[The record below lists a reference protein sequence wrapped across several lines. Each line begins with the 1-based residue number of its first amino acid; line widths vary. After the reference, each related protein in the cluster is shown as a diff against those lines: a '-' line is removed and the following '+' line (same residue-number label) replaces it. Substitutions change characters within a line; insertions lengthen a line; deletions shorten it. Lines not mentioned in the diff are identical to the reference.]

1 MPFDNQRPARIH
13 RAGRPGVPTYVLNV
27 NKRLEDDDAA
37 RRKERLIAHIMGGV
51 PTLASSTD
59 TEAGVRWR
67 FAMVKDIARGRR
79 TVRITFDHAND
90 IARADE
96 CIGEHPINP
105 VCSWT
110 ERGFVEDF
118 AGLYA
123 AALGLPLSRVDA

>member
-13 RAGRPGVPTYVLNV
+13 RAGRPGVPTYVLSV

-37 RRKERLIAHIMGGV
+37 RRKERLIAQIMGGV
-51 PTLASSTD
+51 PTLMGAPASFTAIK
-59 TEAGVRWR
+59 E
-67 FAMVKDIARGRR
+67 IARGRR
-79 TVRITFDHAND
+79 TVRITFDHD
-90 IARADE
+90 IARADV
-96 CIGEHPINP
+96 CVGEHPVNR

-123 AALGLPLSRVDA
+123 AALGLPLSRVDRWWP